1 MNILQLRQIITS
13 LLSEYIGSYILPD
26 GTKKPALYVAGKN
39 RAPGEWKVT
48 GLEVV
53 IEQYPRINPR
63 AAVGMVLQRKEWT
76 VVMTNYDTAS
86 EDLVDAAHQLSRRFP
101 DARMSFMPET
111 DVVYGQYRIVIPD
124 TEMNTVL

>member
-1 MNILQLRQIITS
+1 MNILQLRQVIAS
-13 LLSEYIGSYILPD
+13 LLSQYIGSYVLPS
-26 GTKKPALYVAGKN
+26 GITKPALYVAGKN
-39 RAPGEWKVT
+39 RVPAEWKAT

-76 VVMTNYDTAS
+76 ITMTNYDTAS
-86 EDLVDAAHQLSRRFP
+86 EDLVDAARQLSRRFP

-111 DVVYGQYRIVIPD
+111 DVVYGQYRVIIRD
-124 TEMNTVL
+124 TELDTVV